1 MCFSAIEFWK
11 ELFPS
16 ILRENELFQ
25 CYHISTLLKFE
36 SKTMYV
42 IVIVHEWI
50 QFEKSILT
58 FDYHML
64 KEIPRYDSSDN
75 L

>member
-11 ELFPS
+11 ELFTS
-16 ILRENELFQ
+16 VLRENELFQ
-25 CYHISTLLKFE
+25 CYHISTLLKFQ

-42 IVIVHEWI
+42 IFIVHEYNLK
-50 QFEKSILT
+50 KSILT

-64 KEIPRYDSSDN
+64 KEIPRYDASDN